1 MEQMLYKVVLQEL
14 QTQEVGVEAV
24 INILPVVLVML
35 VVLVFALLDGVI
47 KKGDSVKESRGW
59 P

>member
-1 MEQMLYKVVLQEL
+1 MVVEMEQMLYKVVLQEL

-47 KKGDSVKESRGW
+47 KKGDY
-59 P
+59 